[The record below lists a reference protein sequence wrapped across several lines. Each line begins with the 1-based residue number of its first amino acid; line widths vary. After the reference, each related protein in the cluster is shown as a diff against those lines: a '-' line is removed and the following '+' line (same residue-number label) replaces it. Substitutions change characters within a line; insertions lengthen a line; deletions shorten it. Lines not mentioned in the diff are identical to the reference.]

1 MTPPL
6 RDASRY
12 QLHGLTSEGSRPL
25 VGRGGGGPTMTPV
38 KPSRAASLLLEK
50 RTEVSWWGG
59 QGGQEVTKQITGGM
73 CRDGIDFA
81 DNLEMTC

>member
-1 MTPPL
+1 
-6 RDASRY
+6 
-12 QLHGLTSEGSRPL
+12 
-25 VGRGGGGPTMTPV
+25 MTPV